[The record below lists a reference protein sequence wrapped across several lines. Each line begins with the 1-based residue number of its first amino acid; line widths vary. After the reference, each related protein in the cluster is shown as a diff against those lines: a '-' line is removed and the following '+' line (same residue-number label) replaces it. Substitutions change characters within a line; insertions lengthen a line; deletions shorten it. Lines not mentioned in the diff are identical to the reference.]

1 MRYVNGFLCLLMVL
15 FAAVQYNDPDA
26 ALWVPMYLVPAAWAG
41 LAAFRPHKLRN
52 RLPSLALA
60 ACTALAVVAAI
71 VLWPQ
76 DEGWW
81 RQEVWWESE
90 PAREGMGLMV
100 VVIVM
105 LVVGLTWSRMRRDL
119 TTSG

>member
-1 MRYVNGFLCLLMVL
+1 M
-15 FAAVQYNDPDA
+15 
-26 ALWVPMYLVPAAWAG
+26 PAAWAG
-41 LAAFRPHKLRN
+41 LAAFRPHKLRD